1 MNNIGKHDSRLEH
14 VYRAAVAVAGA
25 HDVETALQII
35 ADSAREVA
43 QAEMAALGVPG
54 SPGQPMAHFVV
65 AGLPAEAV
73 RRAGRPPMGLGVLG
87 VLLKEGKNVR
97 VRDVREH
104 PAFSGMPSHHPVV
117 RSFLGVPVRAGGEI
131 IGDLYLAN
139 RLDGDEFTPED
150 ERLIEMLATHAA
162 VVIQS
167 LHYHQQAQRM
177 AVLQARQQTAR
188 LIEDHVLQ
196 AMYGAGLLLG
206 TLDLNNPSS
215 AAARIQDIQAQLDN
229 AITSLRQHLL
239 ALTASEAE

>member
-1 MNNIGKHDSRLEH
+1 MNDVGKHNSRLEH

-25 HDVETALQII
+25 HDVESALQII

-43 QAEMAALGVPG
+43 QAEMAAIGVPG
-54 SPGQPMAHFVV
+54 HPGQPMAHFVV
-65 AGLPAEAV
+65 AGLPAEV
-73 RRAGRPPMGLGVLG
+73 VSRTGRPPMGLGVLG

-104 PAFSGMPSHHPVV
+104 PAFRGIPAHHPVI
-117 RSFLGVPVRAGGEI
+117 RSFLGVPVRAGGEV

-139 RLDGDEFTPED
+139 RLDGDEFTAED
-150 ERLIEMLATHAA
+150 ERLIEMLAAHAA

-167 LHYHQQAQRM
+167 LHYHRQAQKM

-188 LIEDHVLQ
+188 LIEDNVLQ

-206 TLDLNNPSS
+206 ALDLSDPSS
-215 AAARIQDIQAQLDN
+215 AAARIQDVQAQLDS
-229 AITSLRQHLL
+229 AITSLRKHLL
-239 ALTASEAE
+239 SLTASETE